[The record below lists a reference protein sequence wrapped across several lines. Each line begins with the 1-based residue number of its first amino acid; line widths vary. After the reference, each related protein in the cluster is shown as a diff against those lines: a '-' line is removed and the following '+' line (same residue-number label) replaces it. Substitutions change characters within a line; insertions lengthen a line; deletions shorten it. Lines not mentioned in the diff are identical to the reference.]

1 MRFKTPIILFF
12 LSTATISAQ
21 VLKLDK
27 TDIYKAATIPNE
39 LLTKQANAVMR
50 EYNETYTYTA
60 SDKATS
66 RIRYIVTILKKEG
79 ERWAECGV
87 YYDKLRKIAHFSGK
101 LYDSEGKFVKKLK
114 SSDINDVAIGS
125 DSDFATDNRAKVA
138 EFNFGQF
145 PYTVEFEYETE
156 YNSQLGRE
164 IWSPQSSP
172 TLAVENAS
180 FEVRT
185 PQTEPVRFK
194 TFNFDKPEPV
204 TLKQTENGQLY
215 NIYQWSVQNLKAYTP
230 EPYISKSKIDQ
241 PTVIVMM
248 EHFKMQGYE
257 GSNASWQELGKFFY
271 QLNQGRDKLPEP
283 FIAQIKDL
291 VKDCPTPLSKVEKL
305 YAYLQKNT
313 RYVSI
318 QLGIGGL
325 QPFPATDVCTKK
337 YGDCKGLTNFMYAM
351 LKELNIPSFYTL
363 VGAGADHLPMQK
375 DLVGDYFNH
384 VFLAVPIEQD
394 TVWLECTSQTNPVG
408 YCGDFTGDRDVLL
421 ITPEGGKV
429 VRTPAYKEKE
439 NGQMRKAVLT
449 LDTEGGASAEL
460 ETQYS
465 ALQHDLP
472 GMLASHSNEKDVR
485 DFLYK
490 QLKLSSFEIKNMH
503 YAVEKKRVPSV
514 VEKLTLAINKYA
526 SKSGKRLFIQP
537 NVFNKYTFTM
547 PSTETSGE
555 QKVRRSEVIAST
567 MAYTDVDTIEWQLPE
582 GYTLEHTP
590 ESVKFQSRFGEYEA
604 TVKTEGT
611 KMIYTRRMV
620 VNDKAHPSDTL
631 TELTDFYKNI
641 EKADKAKVVL
651 VSK

>member
-1 MRFKTPIILFF
+1 MRLKIVLVLFF
-12 LSTATISAQ
+12 TTTIIHAQ

-39 LLTKQANAVMR
+39 LLTKQASAVMR

-60 SDKATS
+60 PDKATS

-79 ERWAECGV
+79 EKWAECGV
-87 YYDKLRKIAHFSGK
+87 FYNKLRKIAHFSGK

-114 SSDINDVAIGS
+114 SSDIQDIAIGS
-125 DSDFATDNRAKVA
+125 DSDFATDHRAKVA

-145 PYTVEFEYETE
+145 PYTVEFEYETAC
-156 YNSQLGRE
+156 NSQIGME
-164 IWSPQSSP
+164 SWSPQTIP

-185 PQTEPVRFK
+185 PHTETVRFK
-194 TFNFDKPEPV
+194 TYNFDKPEPV
-204 TLKQTENGQLY
+204 TLKQTEDGQLY
-215 NIYQWSVQNLKAYTP
+215 NIYQWSAQNMKAFTPEAYT
-230 EPYISKSKIDQ
+230 SNSKISQ
-241 PTVIVMM
+241 PTVIVVM

-257 GSNASWQELGKFFY
+257 GSNANWQDLGKFFY
-271 QLNQGRDKLPEP
+271 ELNQERDKLPEP
-283 FIAQIKDL
+283 FVAQIKEL

-305 YAYLQKNT
+305 YDYLQKNT

-325 QPFPATDVCTKK
+325 QPFPATDVCSKK

-351 LKELNIPSFYTL
+351 LKEINIPSYYTL
-363 VGAGADHLPMQK
+363 VGAGADHLPLQN

-384 VFLAVPIEQD
+384 VFLAVPMEQD

-408 YCGDFTGDRDVLL
+408 YCSDFTGDREVLM

-429 VRTPAYKEKE
+429 VRTPSYKEKE
-439 NGQMRKAVLT
+439 NVQLRKAVLT
-449 LDTEGGASAEL
+449 LDTEGGATAEL
-460 ETQYS
+460 ETRYS
-465 ALQHDLP
+465 GLQHDLP
-472 GMLASHSNEKDVR
+472 GALASHSNEKDVR
-485 DFLYK
+485 DFLYR
-490 QLKLSSFEIKNMH
+490 QLKLSSFEIKNMN
-503 YAVEKKRVPSV
+503 YAVEKKRIPSV
-514 VEKLTLAINKYA
+514 VEKLSLSINKYA

-537 NVFNKYTFTM
+537 NVFNKYAFTM
-547 PSTETSGE
+547 PSIETSGE
-555 QKVRRSEVIAST
+555 QKTRRSEVVAHT
-567 MAYTDVDTIEWQLPE
+567 MAYTDVDSIEWQLPE
-582 GYTLEHTP
+582 GYALEHTP
-590 ESVKFQSRFGEYEA
+590 EPVKFQSRFGDYEA

-620 VNDKAHPSDTL
+620 VNNKAHPSNTL
-631 TELTDFYKNI
+631 TELMDFYKNI
-641 EKADKAKVVL
+641 EKSDKAKVVL